1 VKSPEWPELDL
12 PIVPPLAPME
22 ARSANE
28 LPEGFGWQF
37 EPKWDGLRCLAFRDC
52 EAVALQSRTGQPLHG
67 TFPEVA
73 SALVTL
79 RPRKFVLDGEIV
91 VESGRAFSRG
101 ALIRRSGAEVARA
114 RELAESIPATMLLFD
129 LLVDPRGRDVT
140 GRILA
145 ERRLALEELARA
157 HLAPNRRLRLS
168 PATTERWVVE
178 RWTGELIGRGVSGI
192 LAKRLDKP
200 YMPGDR
206 TAVFDIKLGNAT
218 GRAAPR

>member
-1 VKSPEWPELDL
+1 
-12 PIVPPLAPME
+12 ME
-22 ARSANE
+22 ARTATD

-37 EPKWDGLRCLAFRDC
+37 EPKWDGLRCLAFRDRD
-52 EAVALQSRTGQPLHG
+52 AVALQSRTGQPLHG
-67 TFPEVA
+67 AFPEIA
-73 SALVTL
+73 TALVTL
-79 RPRKFVLDGEIV
+79 KPRKFVLDGEIV
-91 VESGRAFSRG
+91 VESGRSFSRS
-101 ALIRRSGAEVARA
+101 ALLRRARAEVADVG
-114 RELAESIPATMLLFD
+114 ELAESMPATMLLFD

-178 RWTGELIGRGVSGI
+178 RWTGELVGRGVDSI

-206 TAVFDIKLGNAT
+206 TAVFDIKLGKVT
-218 GRAAPR
+218 GRVAPR